1 MCLRSGHVLL
11 ALLLY
16 PRPFAYKCT
25 YSFTASEIVEGGG
38 ESSAETTTK
47 TEREGRSVGWLA
59 RYRHQKKT
67 SADAVRNH
75 DEQNHHHSSPISAHP
90 QHK

>member
-1 MCLRSGHVLL
+1 MFFWHYFYIRGLLLISVPIVLL
-11 ALLLY
+11 NV
-16 PRPFAYKCT
+16 
-25 YSFTASEIVEGGG
+25 SEIVEGGG

-90 QHK
+90 QHR